1 MNLSY
6 QWATKSFVLT
16 NLLWL
21 SIGVDLDEVDCVFVG
36 GAIFATEFFLWNHNM
51 EHKKTLGM

>member
-16 NLLWL
+16 NRLWL
-21 SIGVDLDEVDCVFVG
+21 SIGVDLDEVDYVFVG
-36 GAIFATEFFLWNHNM
+36 GVIFATEFSL
-51 EHKKTLGM
+51 